1 MAGRRTQRCT
11 VCGDE
16 MRAFCAAELEP
27 AGKKARGFSWPAGQV
42 PKTLGLRENR
52 LVGHSKLGL
61 PLRRRRFAGAE
72 RGSRVLQ
79 VGLMYGILTPAAGQV
94 PARALGDHRHRGE
107 APPRVDAVTSGAER
121 PDAAPVVRL
130 FVSVV
135 LLPCRS
141 TRRRRRRAP
150 HAARRAGGRR
160 SIDLGP
166 PPSTVSEIPV
176 N

>member
-27 AGKKARGFSWPAGQV
+27 AAGKKARGFSWPAGQV

-72 RGSRVLQ
+72 RGSRVSQ
-79 VGLMYGILTPAAGQV
+79 IIPNRFCGW
-94 PARALGDHRHRGE
+94 
-107 APPRVDAVTSGAER
+107 
-121 PDAAPVVRL
+121 VRNAKNA
-130 FVSVV
+130 SRD
-135 LLPCRS
+135 PCRVLERRYGLLVIVERGAVVYVE
-141 TRRRRRRAP
+141 RRRVTPLHYEREDIII
-150 HAARRAGGRR
+150 
-160 SIDLGP
+160 S
-166 PPSTVSEIPV
+166 
-176 N
+176 

>member
-27 AGKKARGFSWPAGQV
+27 AAGKKARGFSWPAGQV

-79 VGLMYGILTPAAGQV
+79 VGLMYKGERMRTTEHATRDPSRVLE
-94 PARALGDHRHRGE
+94 RRHCLAKLVERG
-107 APPRVDAVTSGAER
+107 
-121 PDAAPVVRL
+121 
-130 FVSVV
+130 SVV
-135 LLPCRS
+135 LVERLGVNPPHRKREFMTLSKSASRCRY
-141 TRRRRRRAP
+141 
-150 HAARRAGGRR
+150 R
-160 SIDLGP
+160 SG
-166 PPSTVSEIPV
+166 
-176 N
+176 